1 MGKRQRWL
9 GLGLVLV
16 VGIPTS
22 ALPATLQVSNTGTD
36 GPGCGGTS
44 PCRSIGQAVANAA
57 AGDKIVVGP
66 GLYSDNLD
74 GDLGVSAP
82 GEEPRGGITITKP
95 LQIVS
100 ELGASSTLVNSFGPV
115 FLVESSGVTLGVL
128 GSGFTIETLG
138 NPVLISGN
146 SQLVNVRVGGNVI
159 VIDDPRGPA
168 GIAALNTRGRIEHNR
183 IVAPGGCS
191 FGIFL
196 AQSADLVTRNV
207 VLGCA
212 TGIFAQDSEGVRFV
226 QNTVIGSGFNVPG
239 GFGFD
244 LNRGTV
250 AEFSNNAVIGNG
262 TGVLLGMDIPTFRGN
277 TLAGSSTN
285 CGVSNFSGTTLHAAN
300 NFWGAATGPGDDPA
314 DTVCNSEGSSAVT
327 TPFLTADPT
336 RAQAAIR

>member
-16 VGIPTS
+16 VGYPTS
-22 ALPATLQVSNTGTD
+22 ALSATLQVSNTVMD
-36 GPGCGGTS
+36 APGCGGTS

-74 GDLGVSAP
+74 GDLGVSGP
-82 GEEPRGGITITKP
+82 GRGAEGRDHDHETTADRLPARRQQHAGQLVRSGLSHRVERRDARRPRQRVHDRDARQSRPVGG
-95 LQIVS
+95 
-100 ELGASSTLVNSFGPV
+100 GG
-115 FLVESSGVTLGVL
+115 
-128 GSGFTIETLG
+128 
-138 NPVLISGN
+138 
-146 SQLVNVRVGGNVI
+146 QLVNVRVGGNVI

-168 GIAALNTRGRIEHNR
+168 GILAVNTRGRIEHNR

-207 VLGCA
+207 VLGCT
-212 TGIFAQDSEGVRFV
+212 TGIFAQDSGGVRFV

-277 TLAGSSTN
+277 TFAGSSTN

-300 NFWGAATGPGDDPA
+300 NFWGAATDRATTRPIP
-314 DTVCNSEGSSAVT
+314 SVT
-327 TPFLTADPT
+327 R
-336 RAQAAIR
+336 RAAAR

>member
-1 MGKRQRWL
+1 M
-9 GLGLVLV
+9 
-16 VGIPTS
+16 
-22 ALPATLQVSNTGTD
+22 
-36 GPGCGGTS
+36 
-44 PCRSIGQAVANAA
+44 
-57 AGDKIVVGP
+57 
-66 GLYSDNLD
+66 
-74 GDLGVSAP
+74 
-82 GEEPRGGITITKP
+82 
-95 LQIVS
+95 
-100 ELGASSTLVNSFGPV
+100 
-115 FLVESSGVTLGVL
+115 TLGVL

-138 NPVLISGN
+138 NPVLVGGGG
-146 SQLVNVRVGGNVI
+146 QLVNVRVGGNVI

-168 GIAALNTRGRIEHNR
+168 GILAVNTRGRIEHNR

-207 VLGCA
+207 VLGCT

-277 TLAGSSTN
+277 TFAGSSTN